1 MPQAKVAIV
10 TDSTV
15 NLPDEYLKKYS
26 ITVLPQTL
34 IWGNETFRD
43 TIDIQ
48 PQEFYERLGKS
59 KNSPTTSQVTPVQF
73 IDAYKKLIDQGYQ
86 ILTITLS
93 SDLSGTMM
101 SAHQAKELMPDAPIE
116 LFDSRSVSLAMG
128 FCVLAAARAAA
139 AGASMEECKAIAKKV
154 KESSGVFFCVDNLV
168 FLHRGGRIGGA
179 ARFLGTALGLKPI
192 LEVREGKVEAT
203 ERVRTQRKALERL
216 LELVNQRINGQTG
229 LRIGILEANAPE
241 AGKFL
246 FDEVTSRFKPAEV
259 IQNSVTAVL
268 GCHTGPGTVG
278 IAYQTDI

>member
-1 MPQAKVAIV
+1 MPQSKVAIV

-15 NLPDEYLKKYS
+15 NLPEEYLKKYS
-26 ITVLPQTL
+26 ITMLPQTL

-59 KNSPTTSQVTPVQF
+59 KISPSTSQVTPVQF
-73 IDAYKKLIDQGYQ
+73 IDTYKKLLGQGFQ
-86 ILTITLS
+86 ILTITVS
-93 SDLSGTMM
+93 SDLSGTMN
-101 SAHQAKELMPDAPIE
+101 SAYQAKESMPDAPIE

-128 FCVLAAARAAA
+128 FCVLSAARTAA
-139 AGASMEECKAIAKKV
+139 AGGSMAECKAAAQKAS
-154 KESSGVFFCVDNLV
+154 EHSGVLFCVDNLV

-192 LEVREGKVEAT
+192 LEVRGGKVEAI

-216 LELVNQRINGQTG
+216 IELVNQRINGQTG
-229 LRIGILEANAPE
+229 LRLGILEANAPIP
-241 AGKFL
+241 AKFL
-246 FDEVTSRFKPAEV
+246 LDEITSRFQPTEL
-259 IQNSVTAVL
+259 IQNSLTAVL

-278 IAYQTDI
+278 IAYQTEI